1 MWEESDKSKVQF
13 VCLVLSSFSELYF
26 ESPNNFLQMERWW
39 FTSGIMLLQ
48 IKGHINGFN
57 GGIRSIPGN
66 MMDKLR
72 IRFI

>member
-13 VCLVLSSFSELYF
+13 VCLVFSSFLELYF

-57 GGIRSIPGN
+57 GGIRSIQGD